1 MRAEGRSGTCPT
13 GSAGGASFFRT
24 RSAKAVIKT
33 TAMITMSK
41 TFTIGNDLEVNR
53 LGFGAMRLTGKG
65 IWGEP
70 KDPEEAR
77 LVLKRAVEL
86 GVNFIDTADS
96 YGPDVSER
104 LIGETLSPFPKGL
117 VIATKGG
124 LTRQGPDRWSP
135 DGRPDYLAKEV
146 EKSLRLLKTDVIDL
160 WQLHRIDP
168 KVPVE
173 QSLEPIV
180 KLKQQGKIRHIG
192 LSEVKPNEIDRAR
205 KVVEI
210 VSVQNLYNLGDRQH
224 EDVLEYCERH
234 TIAFIPWFPVAAGK
248 LARPGGKL
256 DEIAKRHGA
265 TVAQL
270 SIAWLLH
277 RSAVMLPIPGTSS
290 VAHLEENMKAA
301 DIALSEPEMKEI
313 EKAA

>member
-1 MRAEGRSGTCPT
+1 
-13 GSAGGASFFRT
+13 
-24 RSAKAVIKT
+24 
-33 TAMITMSK
+33 MITMSK
-41 TFTIGNDLEVNR
+41 TLAIGNDIEVNR

-70 KDPEEAR
+70 QDPEEAR
-77 LVLKRAVEL
+77 HVLKRAVEL

-117 VIATKGG
+117 VVATKGG

-135 DGRPDYLAKEV
+135 DGRPDYLAKEL

-168 KVPVE
+168 KTPVE

-192 LSEVKPNEIDRAR
+192 LSEVKPKDIERAR

-210 VSVQNLYNLGDRQH
+210 VSVQNLYNVGDRQH

-234 TIAFIPWFPVAAGK
+234 HIAFIPWFPVAAGK

-256 DEIAKRHGA
+256 DKIAKRQGA

-301 DIALSEPEMKEI
+301 ELALSEAEMKEI
-313 EKAA
+313 EKAAES

>member
-1 MRAEGRSGTCPT
+1 
-13 GSAGGASFFRT
+13 
-24 RSAKAVIKT
+24 
-33 TAMITMSK
+33 MITMSK

-104 LIGETLSPFPKGL
+104 LIGETLSRFPKGL

-135 DGRPDYLAKEV
+135 DGRPDYLTKEV

>member
-1 MRAEGRSGTCPT
+1 
-13 GSAGGASFFRT
+13 
-24 RSAKAVIKT
+24 
-33 TAMITMSK
+33 MITMSK
-41 TFTIGNDLEVNR
+41 TFKIGNDLEVNR

-70 KDPEEAR
+70 NEPDEAR
-77 LVLKRAVEL
+77 RVLKRAVEL
-86 GVNFIDTADS
+86 DVNFIDTADS

-117 VIATKGG
+117 LVATKGG
-124 LTRQGPDRWSP
+124 LTSQGPDKWTP
-135 DGRPDYLAKEV
+135 DGRPDYLAGEV

-173 QSLEPIV
+173 ESLEPIV

-192 LSEVKPNEIDRAR
+192 LSEVKPKDIDRAR

-210 VSVQNLYNLGDRQH
+210 VSVQNLYNVGDRQH

-234 TIAFIPWFPVAAGK
+234 NIAFIPWFPVAAGK

-256 DEIAKRHGA
+256 DEIAKSHDV

-301 DIALSEPEMKEI
+301 HLALSEAEMKEI
-313 EKAA
+313 EKAAQS

>member
-1 MRAEGRSGTCPT
+1 VREATVV
-13 GSAGGASFFRT
+13 GASGLPLALPQILFRT
-24 RSAKAVIKT
+24 RSTKPVIIT
-33 TAMITMSK
+33 TAMITLSK

-53 LGFGAMRLTGKG
+53 LGFGTMRLTGTG

-77 LVLKRAVEL
+77 HVLKRAVEL

-117 VIATKGG
+117 VVATKGG

-192 LSEVKPNEIDRAR
+192 LSEVKPKDIDRAR

-210 VSVQNLYNLGDRQH
+210 VSVQNLYNVGDRQH

-234 TIAFIPWFPVAAGK
+234 NIAFIPWFPVAAGK
-248 LARPGGKL
+248 LAQPGGKL
-256 DEIAKRHGA
+256 DEIAKRRGA

-301 DIALSEPEMKEI
+301 HLALSEAEMKEI
-313 EKAA
+313 EKAV

>member
-1 MRAEGRSGTCPT
+1 
-13 GSAGGASFFRT
+13 
-24 RSAKAVIKT
+24 
-33 TAMITMSK
+33 MITMSK
-41 TFTIGNDLEVNR
+41 TFTIGSDLEVNR

-70 KDPEEAR
+70 KDPQEAR
-77 LVLKRAVEL
+77 HVLKRAVEL

-96 YGPDVSER
+96 YGPEVSER

-117 VIATKGG
+117 VVATKGG
-124 LTRQGPDRWSP
+124 LTRQGPDGWSP

-168 KVPVE
+168 KVPLE
-173 QSLEPIV
+173 QSLDPIV
-180 KLKQQGKIRHIG
+180 KLKQQGKVRHIG
-192 LSEVKPNEIDRAR
+192 LSEVKPKDIDRAR

-210 VSVQNLYNLGDRQH
+210 VSVQNLYNVGDRQH

-234 TIAFIPWFPVAAGK
+234 NIAFIPWFPVAAGK

-290 VAHLEENMKAA
+290 VAHLEENMNAA
-301 DIALSEPEMKEI
+301 HIALSEAEMKEI

>member
-1 MRAEGRSGTCPT
+1 
-13 GSAGGASFFRT
+13 
-24 RSAKAVIKT
+24 
-33 TAMITMSK
+33 MITAK
-41 TFTIGNDLEVNR
+41 TLRIGNDLEVNR
-53 LGFGAMRLTGKG
+53 LGFGAMRLTGTG

-77 LVLKRAVEL
+77 RVLKRAVEL

-104 LIGETLSPFPKGL
+104 LIGETLAPFPKGL
-117 VIATKGG
+117 VVATKGG

-146 EKSLRLLKTDVIDL
+146 EKSLRFLKTDVIDL

-173 QSLEPIV
+173 QSLEPMV

-192 LSEVKPNEIDRAR
+192 LSEVKPTDIDRAR

-210 VSVQNLYNLGDRQH
+210 VSIQNQYNVGDRQH

-234 TIAFIPWFPVAAGK
+234 NIAFIPWFPVAAGK
-248 LARPGGKL
+248 LARPSGKL

-270 SIAWLLH
+270 SVAWLLH
-277 RSAVMLPIPGTSS
+277 RSSVMLPIPGTSS

-301 DIALSEPEMKEI
+301 ALSLSVAEMKEI
-313 EKAA
+313 EKAV